1 MFRLAKMNANFGTRF
16 RCRGGCGEKL
26 MVWTER
32 GIIIRSDFLG
42 GGTIR
47 AESCIY
53 LDVSFSWI
61 GLWMLVYRGSWI
73 RLRRSRKIK
82 TRYFIIPSESIFL
95 MDCKI
100 KKKRK
105 KEKKIQFSYSDEN
118 KTAIISRSIFRSRGR
133 LSNPLT
139 KISSF
144 KGR

>member
-1 MFRLAKMNANFGTRF
+1 
-16 RCRGGCGEKL
+16 

-61 GLWMLVYRGSWI
+61 GLWMLVYGGSWI

-95 MDCKI
+95 MNCKI
-100 KKKRK
+100 KKK
-105 KEKKIQFSYSDEN
+105 KEKRKRRYNFYTVMKI
-118 KTAIISRSIFRSRGR
+118 
-133 LSNPLT
+133 NP
-139 KISSF
+139 
-144 KGR
+144 R